1 MLERINKPMLFRGKE
16 LSAIASWVNF
26 IGIFNVCCVLVGLVL
41 RIMFGQFCKPGTRSQ
56 GRECCI
62 FWESDL

>member
-1 MLERINKPMLFRGKE
+1 VLERINKPMLFQSKE

-26 IGIFNVCCVLVGLVL
+26 IGIFNVCCVLVGLFL
-41 RIMFGQFCKPGTRSQ
+41 RIMIGQFCKLGTRSQ
-56 GRECCI
+56 GREYYI